1 MRKSW
6 KPESF
11 VFSDVCRRN
20 WPQKVDP
27 GVIKNAITEF
37 LKHAPQRIKRRMS
50 AGAGRRH
57 FFGVDDLDNAHGSD
71 LNDFSGQES
80 DD

>member
-1 MRKSW
+1 MEAW
-6 KPESF
+6 IF
-11 VFSDVCRRN
+11 CVFRRL
-20 WPQKVDP
+20 PQKLATKVDP
-27 GVIKNAITEF
+27 GVTKNAITEF
-37 LKHAPQRIKRRMS
+37 LKHAPQRIKRRVS

-57 FFGVDDLDNAHGSD
+57 FFGVDDLDNAHGTD